1 VPRAVLRTHIIQNK
15 ASELIGRT
23 TALKWLSITPDRGNH
38 HGDRSKERSTSVS
51 YILSD
56 VLQPTLTVICESCGR
71 RGRYSVARLI
81 EKHGDAKLTTL
92 LDTLTGCPKPR
103 KGDFR
108 DLCKAVY
115 GQTIP

>member
-1 VPRAVLRTHIIQNK
+1 MAFDNPRSGEPSQ
-15 ASELIGRT
+15 
-23 TALKWLSITPDRGNH
+23 W
-38 HGDRSKERSTSVS
+38 DRSKERSTSVS

-56 VLQPTLTVICESCGR
+56 VLQPTLTVICEPAVGA
-71 RGRYSVARLI
+71 GAVRLI

-108 DLCKAVY
+108 DVCKAVY

>member
-1 VPRAVLRTHIIQNK
+1 M
-15 ASELIGRT
+15 
-23 TALKWLSITPDRGNH
+23 DH
-38 HGDRSKERSTSVS
+38 HVGQEQGTVHKRSC
-51 YILSD
+51 ILSD
-56 VLQPTLTVICESCGR
+56 VLQPTLTVICEPAVGA
-71 RGRYSVARLI
+71 GAAVRLI

-92 LDTLTGCPKPR
+92 LDTLTGRLKPR